1 MRQFFLLALG
11 FVIGI
16 FAAVSLY
23 AAWQSRQ
30 PPNVQ
35 AGSMA
40 LLSYHVGG
48 IKAALDGGRCD
59 RGTLQ
64 PHVASMQALA
74 GQLGPIFA
82 PTGDDAQFGERAVA
96 LREALAGLDADI
108 GSGRGCAAVGEAVA
122 AVGETCSGCHRAFR

>member
-1 MRQFFLLALG
+1 MRQFFLLVLG

-40 LLSYHVGG
+40 LLSFHVGG
-48 IKAALDGGRCD
+48 IKAALDDGRCGASD
-59 RGTLQ
+59 LQ
-64 PHVASMQALA
+64 PHVAGMRALA
-74 GQLGPIFA
+74 AQLEPIFA
-82 PTGDDAQFGERAVA
+82 PTGDDAQFGQRAGA
-96 LREALAGLDADI
+96 LRDALAGLEAT
-108 GSGRGCAAVGEAVA
+108 AAGTDCGAAREAVA
-122 AVGETCSGCHRAFR
+122 AVGETCSACHRAFR